1 MYTLTNWHFSMYKD
15 TCIAWGIVSG
25 HSKFSDGTL
34 IHTSRI
40 KQVSVDEEQACL
52 LVHTKSGSQY
62 RLSFADIALDCIED
76 TRSRLHQ
83 LGISADLLDRCEKIC
98 ADSEKAKML
107 ESGSVLNSSELF
119 LEMCGV
125 SALLAYFKDETGE
138 LHQIQITIH
147 SGMYQDSVLITDWYN
162 ELVDFRYFPN
172 DCIKPYHWSD
182 GLNAVKIKNS
192 GRKDIIFSG
201 SHREIVCRSGEITVI
216 ESGEYD
222 GEGLFSPDAVNGKSR
237 KDSLNYIRRKPAASL
252 W

>member
-1 MYTLTNWHFSMYKD
+1 MYTLTNWHLSMNKD
-15 TCIAWGIVSG
+15 ICIARGIVSG
-25 HSKFSDGTL
+25 HPKFSDGTF

-40 KQVSVDEEQACL
+40 KQVSIDEEQACL

-62 RLSFADIALDCIED
+62 RLSFADIALDCIEKMP
-76 TRSRLHQ
+76 SYLHQ
-83 LGISADLLDRCEKIC
+83 LGISTDLLERCEKIC
-98 ADSEKAKML
+98 ADSKKAKML
-107 ESGSVLNSSELF
+107 ELESVLNSNELF

-125 SALLAYFKDETGE
+125 TSLLAYFKDATGE

-192 GRKDIIFSG
+192 GRKDIIFLG
-201 SHREIVCRSGEITVI
+201 SHREIVCRFGETTVI
-216 ESGEYD
+216 EAGEYD
-222 GEGLFSPDAVNGKSR
+222 G
-237 KDSLNYIRRKPAASL
+237 
-252 W
+252 